1 MRVLVGIKRPERTW
15 RTFAP
20 AKFAL
25 ECRASISRRY
35 PLRSPGSN
43 HSEDICRRAGLTTR
57 WYPVQRSLTIKVQS
71 GPVSLRVDARG
82 NAVEVA
88 ARGEWYERLPT
99 PAVCLPW
106 SQDRDFFL
114 KALIRHRPLVLLQVG
129 PQTAR
134 SHPQVREADPRG
146 VTRRKAR
153 SRSRAAGQQH
163 FGSAR
168 PWIVPTWPRP
178 LVNQRLLTMN
188 V

>member
-1 MRVLVGIKRPERTW
+1 MSGCQRPQ
-15 RTFAP
+15 F
-20 AKFAL
+20 
-25 ECRASISRRY
+25 
-35 PLRSPGSN
+35 
-43 HSEDICRRAGLTTR
+43 
-57 WYPVQRSLTIKVQS
+57 
-71 GPVSLRVDARG
+71 
-82 NAVEVA
+82 
-88 ARGEWYERLPT
+88 
-99 PAVCLPW
+99 VCLGP
-106 SQDRDFFL
+106 QDRDFFL
-114 KALIRHRPLVLLQVG
+114 KALIRHRPLVLVQVG

-168 PWIVPTWPRP
+168 PWIAPTRPRP